1 MAQIRKYFGQNEKS
15 FQKLYFEAHKNSSV
29 IHRFA
34 GWITK
39 MPLNY
44 IFDLKI
50 KNLTN
55 LQKFWQRIET
65 DKTCIDQYQYKQQQ
79 MYWKL
84 LTVLKI

>member
-1 MAQIRKYFGQNEKS
+1 
-15 FQKLYFEAHKNSSV
+15 
-29 IHRFA
+29 
-34 GWITK
+34 

-79 MYWKL
+79 MY
-84 LTVLKI
+84 